1 MIILIFFIF
10 LINILLLFYRIS
22 RLLHRILEDSPSV
35 VSLFR
40 KEPFTEVPE
49 YIRAVR
55 SKYRFSNYDDE
66 DKSIWWHSEFS
77 DIYTPSFSQ
86 TVHSMSSRRKNLRSR
101 ISQRTSNH

>member
-1 MIILIFFIF
+1 MFKKFLFIYLYNIIF
-10 LINILLLFYRIS
+10 LKRIS

-55 SKYRFSNYDDE
+55 SKYRFSSYDDE